1 VRKDLKIGMLIGVAL
16 VAGATVIISI
26 SSSSVESRIIE
37 KTSITSPDG
46 TDLAEVI
53 RPIASDRLAGLEKR
67 TGEEP
72 VYSVG
77 PRIHVVASGETLT
90 GISKE
95 YYGTVDG
102 KQTIIN
108 ANKNAISNADTL
120 REGTR
125 LVIP

>member
-1 VRKDLKIGMLIGVAL
+1 MLIGVAL

-26 SSSSVESRIIE
+26 SSSSIESRLIE
-37 KTSITSPDG
+37 KTSIISPDG
-46 TDLAEVI
+46 ADLAEVI
-53 RPIASDRLAGLEKR
+53 RPIVSDRQADLEKG
-67 TGEEP
+67 TGEKP

-90 GISKE
+90 GISKK
-95 YYGTVDG
+95 YYGTIDG

-108 ANKNAISNADTL
+108 ANKDSISNADTL

>member
-1 VRKDLKIGMLIGVAL
+1 MGMLIGVAL

-26 SSSSVESRIIE
+26 SSSSVESRLVE
-37 KTSITSPDG
+37 KTSIVSPDG

-53 RPIASDRLAGLEKR
+53 RPTIPDQLPALKKR
-67 TGEEP
+67 TNEEP

-77 PRIHVVASGETLT
+77 PRIHVVVSGETLT

-95 YYGTVDG
+95 YYGTIDG
-102 KQTIIN
+102 KQAIIN
-108 ANKNAISNADTL
+108 ANKDIISNADTL
-120 REGTR
+120 RAGTR